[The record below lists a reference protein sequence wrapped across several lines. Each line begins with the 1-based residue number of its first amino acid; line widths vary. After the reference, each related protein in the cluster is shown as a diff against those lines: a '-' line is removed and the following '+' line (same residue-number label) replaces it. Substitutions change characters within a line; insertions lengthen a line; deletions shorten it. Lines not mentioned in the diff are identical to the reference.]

1 MTEELSELI
10 SDLDEITKK
19 QAAIIDRLFQLL
31 LQYVTLDE
39 LESELA
45 AMQEVKEISAG
56 WDN

>member
-1 MTEELSELI
+1 MTEELSKLI

-39 LESELA
+39 LESELTA
-45 AMQEVKEISAG
+45 IQEVKEISSG

>member
-1 MTEELSELI
+1 MTEELSKLI

-45 AMQEVKEISAG
+45 AVQEVKEISSG